1 MNVDLTDLLIAI
13 VPSII
18 TAIISYLGATKKS
31 NSEIFA
37 VKEAT
42 KRELESIKADTDREI
57 EKIKADTEREIEK
70 IQAQTDSQIKLMEAE
85 SKSKESEKLSEMMFE
100 KFGPKLFDPDN
111 LGKLLELGEDPSNEE
126 IRNFL
131 KTIK

>member
-1 MNVDLTDLLIAI
+1 RLLNIDLTDLLIAVI
-13 VPSII
+13 PSII
-18 TAIISYLGATKKS
+18 SYFVATKKS
-31 NSEIFA
+31 NSELFA
-37 VKEAT
+37 VEEAT

-57 EKIKADTEREIEK
+57 EKIKADTNREIEK